1 MRALALLAVSIVTLA
16 SSVHAEDAARARV
29 QIALSADDTPAKA
42 IEGSVRELLSQAEVD
57 LTVARAEAIDPREVV
72 LPPEKFEKI
81 VRVWIDVHGTAARV
95 YLADAAWERVLVRTV
110 PMPNGPDEIAREQI
124 AHIVAGSIEALMSG
138 ATIGVGREDAR
149 VSLGVKK
156 PDVAPPP
163 PPSPTAAPKPHV
175 DARAPEPR
183 RPLHGLG
190 LGIGYD
196 GALHA
201 PGVLSHA
208 LGVWAD
214 ARRTDA
220 ALSPWVAAGALFR
233 APIVIER
240 EPIGVRLDTIG
251 LRALLGVVSP
261 ITRTL
266 SVRSGIGGGIDVTRV
281 EPRARAGAGTE
292 AESVRTTINPV
303 FRAIASFD
311 LRLSSSSFASFGV
324 AAEADMFARRFIVLA
339 DGRPEEVLG
348 PYRVRPAIVL
358 SITSQLW

>member
-1 MRALALLAVSIVTLA
+1 MRALALSIAVVLVA
-16 SSVHAEDAARARV
+16 SSVHAEDATRPRV
-29 QIALSADDTPAKA
+29 QIAVCADDTSAKA
-42 IEGSVRELLSQAEVD
+42 IEGSVRDLLSQVDVD
-57 LTVARAEAIDPREVV
+57 LTVSRAETIDPREVV
-72 LPPEKFEKI
+72 LPPETFEKT
-81 VRVWIDVHGTAARV
+81 VRVWIDVHGTTARV
-95 YLADAAWERVLVRTV
+95 YLADAAWERVLVRAV

-156 PDVAPPP
+156 PETPKRAPPP
-163 PPSPTAAPKPHV
+163 PPAPAPKAKPI
-175 DARAPEPR
+175 AS
-183 RPLHGLG
+183 RPGYRLG

-201 PGVLSHA
+201 PGVLSHS

-214 ARRTDA
+214 ARGADA
-220 ALSPWVAAGALFR
+220 ALSPWVAASALFR

-240 EPIGVRLDTIG
+240 EPIGLRLDTIG
-251 LRALLGVVSP
+251 TRVLVGGVTP
-261 ITRTL
+261 IAPSL
-266 SVRSGIGGGIDVTRV
+266 SVRFGIGGGIDVLRV

-292 AESVRTTINPV
+292 VEPVRTTIAPIL
-303 FRAIASFD
+303 RAIASFD

-324 AAEADMFARRFIVLA
+324 AAEADVLPRRFIVLA
-339 DGRPEEVLG
+339 NGRPEEVLA